1 MRSDLD
7 DHARARV
14 GSAINPKYRLERL
27 IGSGGMAAV
36 YLGSHRNGNRVAIKV
51 LHPHVAIDAELRDR
65 FLREGYVANKVDH
78 RGAVRVLDDDTA
90 EDGTVFLV
98 MELLEGETLDARF
111 ERSGRRLG
119 AREVCEFAHQLL
131 DVLAAAHSKGVVH
144 RDIKPENLF
153 LTSEGVVKVLDFG
166 IARLREAGGAHAATQ
181 TGRMIGTP
189 AFMPPEQA
197 LGRSKEIDGQTD
209 LWAVGAT
216 MFTLVSGHHVH
227 EAETMEET
235 LIRAGSQQARPVA
248 SVAPGLSPAITGVI
262 DRALRFSRQHRWAD
276 AGTMQTALEDAYRTT
291 YGTTIATA
299 RSSWRPSVPRAD
311 AFAATV
317 LDPSLAAGGGVPVRH
332 SWGPAPADPLAAR
345 VEMAAPT
352 GPSTTAGVASGIR
365 GPLPVEAGT
374 ARAPRVGVNNR
385 TAFRVGVGAVG
396 LATAIGLG
404 LLVARIPRGAV
415 APSPASVGV
424 GAPPPTVVEVLP
436 PPPAIEGPPPS
447 KVAAPSAPP
456 TQPPAAAALPQ
467 PRRAT
472 TPTPSS
478 VKSAST
484 TAPSSEPAP
493 APTPTCHLVQTS
505 VDTDGVPHFQKV
517 CN

>member
-1 MRSDLD
+1 MAGSLLATRWPVVRREGVRGSLVTALLAEICRLLVSYLSSRSGSMRSDLD

-216 MFTLVSGHHVH
+216 MFTLVSRH
-227 EAETMEET
+227 
-235 LIRAGSQQARPVA
+235 
-248 SVAPGLSPAITGVI
+248 
-262 DRALRFSRQHRWAD
+262 HRWAD